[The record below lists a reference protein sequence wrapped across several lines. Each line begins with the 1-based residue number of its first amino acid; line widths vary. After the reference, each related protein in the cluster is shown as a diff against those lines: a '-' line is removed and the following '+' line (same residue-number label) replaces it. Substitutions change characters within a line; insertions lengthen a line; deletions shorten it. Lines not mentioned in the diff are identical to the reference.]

1 MKIKDLKLVHI
12 GIGLIIIIFF
22 AVLANELKTTKELR
36 DRIQQSEL
44 HFQIMEGEYLDSI
57 ASNERG
63 LQILEK
69 EVNNTQRELLESQ
82 SYIEKVEI
90 IIANLQTELHGLKQE
105 LKDTKTML
113 DVCSSQNQ

>member
-1 MKIKDLKLVHI
+1 MRLKDLKLVHI

-22 AVLANELKTTKELR
+22 AVLANELKTTQKLR

-57 ASNERG
+57 SNNERA

-69 EVNNTQRELLESQ
+69 EINATQRKLLESQ